1 MNSSPLILASNTVP
15 SGWVIGITPFLADLD
30 KAGKERSKVRN
41 MSRTLGFM
49 CFYGKNQYLCKR
61 IAYLDIFYE
70 TDKIICAFFIGNIY
84 CYVKS
89 EGTGE
94 HCQENQ

>member
-1 MNSSPLILASNTVP
+1 
-15 SGWVIGITPFLADLD
+15 
-30 KAGKERSKVRN
+30 
-41 MSRTLGFM
+41 M